1 MGGLLLACSH
11 GNVSLADGNGI
22 RAGVREEGSRL
33 PACPAP
39 FLMDAVTDTHGNIWV
54 AAEDGGVWKL
64 EAGKW
69 HAMHRE
75 PGFPPTMNCYAVAED
90 LQGRIWVGT
99 DNQGIAVWNGE
110 SWKAYDQLS
119 GLLGERVFAIG
130 VSPVSGLVALATSG
144 GLSLY
149 DPVGKTWKSI
159 TRAEGLLE
167 DQIEALAFTPKEDL
181 HVAYQC
187 GGVSCASRKDG
198 YRNWRHS
205 QARWYW
211 DRGQRMRQPAERCGT
226 FLPSNLCNAIAVQDE
241 RTVWI
246 GTNAGLVRGT
256 NGKYLFTRGKDFQE
270 KNKGLFGG
278 MPKDYRPVESM
289 VIDPVPDLLPEDYVT
304 ALFPSSEGVWVG
316 FRQQGAAL
324 LDDRTMKLKKRVLH
338 THPNVRARWVRAFVA
353 LPDGRLFAATNG
365 GGLLPVGT
373 VGKKQS
379 AGTAVAAGKEH
390 PEPMPYADGNE
401 CRRLE
406 QQFRQ
411 PDSSVPAPVAY
422 FHEDWSTQGDW
433 CERYG
438 INYAMLCAM
447 NAPI

>member
-1 MGGLLLACSH
+1 MLPCLKFVIILGGLLLACSH
-11 GNVSLADGNGI
+11 ENVSLADGHGT
-22 RAGVREEGSRL
+22 RAGVWEEGRRIF
-33 PACPAP
+33 ACPAP
-39 FLMDAVTDTHGNIWV
+39 FLMDAVTDMDGNIWV

-64 EAGKW
+64 EDGNW
-69 HAMHRE
+69 RSMHRE

-99 DNQGIAVWNGE
+99 DNKGVAVWNGE
-110 SWKAYDQLS
+110 SWKTYDQLS
-119 GLLGERVFAIG
+119 GLLGERVFAIS

-316 FRQQGAAL
+316 FRQQGAVL
-324 LDDRTMKLKKRVLH
+324 LDDRTMKVKKGFSIRIPMCV
-338 THPNVRARWVRAFVA
+338 
-353 LPDGRLFAATNG
+353 PDGSAHLSLFLTAGYLQQPMEAVCCRWGRWEKAVCQDCCGGRKGASGTHAVRGRERVPEAGAAVPPAGFFRSRSG
-365 GGLLPVGT
+365 GVF
-373 VGKKQS
+373 S
-379 AGTAVAAGKEH
+379 
-390 PEPMPYADGNE
+390 
-401 CRRLE
+401 
-406 QQFRQ
+406 
-411 PDSSVPAPVAY
+411 
-422 FHEDWSTQGDW
+422 
-433 CERYG
+433 
-438 INYAMLCAM
+438 
-447 NAPI
+447 